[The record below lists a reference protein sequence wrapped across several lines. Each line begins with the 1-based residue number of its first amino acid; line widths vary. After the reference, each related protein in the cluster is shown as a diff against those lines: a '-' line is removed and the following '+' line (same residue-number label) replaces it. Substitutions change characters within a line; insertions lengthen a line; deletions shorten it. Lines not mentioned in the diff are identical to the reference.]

1 MKRRAD
7 SQEKFKFI
15 DGTVVISFEAKTQNL
30 QGSFQGEKYG
40 ESNLKYRGKLSVP
53 FIYKISRII
62 TSM

>member
-15 DGTVVISFEAKTQNL
+15 DGTVVISIEAKTQNL

-40 ESNLKYRGKLSVP
+40 ESNLKYAG
-53 FIYKISRII
+53 
-62 TSM
+62 